1 MVINRIFF
9 TIFDFSNYSRM
20 NVSKKIF
27 YRGLYGS
34 DSIEL
39 ARGIVHV
46 YSFGAIAKQ
55 FDNTIKEHQH
65 DDLYQL
71 FIVEEGSLTLL
82 LNGKQSQITEPT
94 FFTIPKNTPHGFTFH
109 TEVKG
114 WVISL
119 SDSILESIMQRE
131 AEVIE
136 ALDFSTQQKINANPT
151 NQMLSRIILQVV
163 EEYNSEN
170 PGRLLMLQNLI
181 GLLTIHLYRLSREGK
196 TTYSQAD
203 NASKV
208 LFRKFNRL
216 VIDTRV
222 FNKSIED
229 YADALCISP
238 GHLNRICKQVSGKSP
253 KDLVIDFFIN
263 ESKILL
269 AEDHYSI
276 SEVSN
281 LIGLDDPSYFSR
293 LFKKRTGYTPNQ
305 FRKHIGV
312 NVP

>member
-1 MVINRIFF
+1 MSG
-9 TIFDFSNYSRM
+9 T
-20 NVSKKIF
+20 KKIF

-39 ARGIVHV
+39 ARGIIHV
-46 YSFGAIAKQ
+46 YSVSAIAKQ
-55 FDNTIKEHQH
+55 FDYKIKEHQH

-71 FIVEEGSLTLL
+71 FLIEEGSLTLH
-82 LNGKQSQITEPT
+82 LNNKTEQITEPT
-94 FFTIPKNTPHGFTFH
+94 FFTIPKNTAHGFTFS
-109 TEVKG
+109 TNIKG
-114 WVISL
+114 WIISL

-136 ALDFSTQQKINANPT
+136 ALDFSTIQKLNNPLT
-151 NQMLSRIILQVV
+151 NPDLNSIIHQIV
-163 EEYNSEN
+163 EEHNSEK
-170 PGRLLMLQNLI
+170 PGRLLMLQNLT
-181 GLLTIHLYRLSREGK
+181 GLLIIHLYRLSRVGK
-196 TTYSQAD
+196 TTYSHAD

-222 FNKSIED
+222 FNKSIEE
-229 YADALCISP
+229 YAELLNISP

-269 AEDHYSI
+269 SDHKYSI
-276 SEVSN
+276 SEVSH
-281 LIGLDDPSYFSR
+281 LIGLEDPSYFSR
-293 LFKKRTGYTPNQ
+293 LFKKRVNLTPNQ
-305 FRKHIGV
+305 FRKSIGIIV
-312 NVP
+312 SE